1 MKGGLNKV
9 RETVVGIEQIIDDFR
24 VLDDWDER
32 YRYIIE
38 LGRRMTPFPDTFKT
52 DGTKVRGCASQV
64 WLVSKREARPS
75 GKDAIVFQGDSDA
88 LIVRG
93 LIAIL
98 LQVYSGQS
106 ADEILAIDARRVLG
120 ELGLDTHLSQQRSN
134 GLFAMVERIR
144 ADARAL
150 STAGA

>member
-1 MKGGLNKV
+1 M
-9 RETVVGIEQIIDDFR
+9 GIEQIIDDFG

-38 LGRRMTPFPDTFKT
+38 LGRRMQPLPDQLKT
-52 DGTKVRGCASQV
+52 DLTKVRGCASQV
-64 WLVSKREARPS
+64 WLVSKLEKGPN
-75 GKDAIVFQGDSDA
+75 GQDTIVFEGESDA
-88 LIVRG
+88 MIVRG

-98 LQVYSGQS
+98 LQLYSGKTPQ
-106 ADEILAIDARRVLG
+106 EILAIDAKRMLG

-144 ADARAL
+144 SDARTFAA
-150 STAGA
+150 AGA

>member
-1 MKGGLNKV
+1 MS
-9 RETVVGIEQIIDDFR
+9 IEQIIDDFR

-38 LGRRMTPFPDTFKT
+38 LGRGLTPLPVEFKT
-52 DGTKVRGCASQV
+52 DATKVRGCASQV
-64 WLVSKREARPS
+64 WLVSKREVRN
-75 GKDAIVFQGDSDA
+75 GQNVVVFQGESDA

-98 LQVYSGQS
+98 LQLYSGRT
-106 ADEILAIDARRVLG
+106 ADEILAVDARRILG
-120 ELGLDTHLSQQRSN
+120 EIGLDTHLSQQRSN

-150 STAGA
+150 MSAGA

>member
-1 MKGGLNKV
+1 V
-9 RETVVGIEQIIDDFR
+9 SIEQIIDDFR

-38 LGRRMTPFPDTFKT
+38 LGRGLTPLPVEFKT
-52 DGTKVRGCASQV
+52 DATKVRGCASQV
-64 WLVSKREARPS
+64 WLVSKREVRN
-75 GKDAIVFQGDSDA
+75 GQNVVVFQGESDA

-98 LQVYSGQS
+98 LQLYSGRT
-106 ADEILAIDARRVLG
+106 ADEILAVDARRILG
-120 ELGLDTHLSQQRSN
+120 EIGLDTHLSQQRSN

-150 STAGA
+150 MSAGA

>member
-1 MKGGLNKV
+1 MS
-9 RETVVGIEQIIDDFR
+9 IEQIIDDFR

-38 LGRRMTPFPDTFKT
+38 LGRGLAPLPVEFKT
-52 DGTKVRGCASQV
+52 DATKVRGCASQV
-64 WLVSKREARPS
+64 WLVSKREVRN
-75 GKDAIVFQGDSDA
+75 GQNVVVFQGESDA

-98 LQVYSGQS
+98 LQLYSGRT
-106 ADEILAIDARRVLG
+106 ADEILAVDARRILG
-120 ELGLDTHLSQQRSN
+120 EIGLDTHLSQQRSN

-150 STAGA
+150 MSAGA